1 MIFTPINTFDI
12 NIPQNQNTE
21 NNQSINVIIE
31 APLPRMGRITYHNKM
46 NGIFGIHNKY
56 KIDNITVK
64 VKIVLINSL
73 EIFINNNLQKNI
85 GPNFRLKKLEHCFIK
100 NMNTSFNKNLL
111 VTKIKDIFSNDISN
125 IYTIVERDHNKK
137 LINYIYKLY
146 LKEENSKNKK
156 MYDIFEK
163 TLLQCLEQIRG
174 TNNYLELNG
183 LKEIFDELVNKKLNE
198 GEIEYN
204 KNFWYVVNEIEN
216 IFANKIERKK
226 IRRNYKW

>member
-31 APLPRMGRITYHNKM
+31 APLPQMGRITYHNKM

-156 MYDIFEK
+156 IFNIIDK
-163 TLLQCLEQIRG
+163 NNLQYLEQ
-174 TNNYLELNG
+174 
-183 LKEIFDELVNKKLNE
+183 
-198 GEIEYN
+198 
-204 KNFWYVVNEIEN
+204 
-216 IFANKIERKK
+216 
-226 IRRNYKW
+226 

>member
-21 NNQSINVIIE
+21 NNQSINVVIE
-31 APLPRMGRITYHNKM
+31 APLPLMGRITYHNKM

-226 IRRNYKW
+226 IRRNY